1 MKEIKQKF
9 VSAIGTALSSTYN
22 PKEHAE
28 SIFSTVKSFLC
39 EICQKSFQTIHS
51 LNSHKKIHFEKT
63 FLCSFC
69 TKKVFTFLLITL
81 PPLYIKISTSSS
93 TFSIISV
100 CIKRAA
106 RSTRK
111 ISHQVAA
118 IRLYY
123 L

>member
-9 VSAIGTALSSTYN
+9 ESAIGTALSSTYN

-69 TKKVFTFLLITL
+69 TKKVCTFLL